1 MANLKLANDVCG
13 RSNSME
19 APEIID
25 NSSDR
30 SETEKDKK
38 KAVVTFKR
46 DRIKGIE

>member
-25 NSSDR
+25 NSSGR